1 MSLPYDPAFFDTVRE
16 GARASAERIVP
27 VVLELTG
34 ARSVVDV
41 GCGDGTWLSVFARH
55 GIADYLGVDGSYV
68 DTNRLAIPRERFEP
82 RDLEQPFSIARTFDV
97 AVSLEVGEHLYD
109 ASADGFVASLA
120 KLAPCLVFS
129 AAIPHQT
136 GAHHVNEQWPEYWAR
151 KFKQVGFVAIDA
163 VRSRVWDDEN
173 VAWWYAQNTIVFV
186 REGAMGSYP
195 ALACAFAATDP
206 LHLTRIHPRNYE
218 RLGPLLAEKERRHN
232 RLSRRIGRLLRGRRP
247 D

>member
-1 MSLPYDPAFFDTVRE
+1 MTQPYDPAFFDTVRE

-41 GCGDGTWLSVFARH
+41 GCGDGTWLSIFAKH
-55 GIADYLGVDGSYV
+55 GIVDYFGVDGSYV
-68 DTNRLAIPRERFEP
+68 DTDHLAIPPERFEP
-82 RDLEQPFSIARTFDV
+82 RDLARPFSISRTFDV
-97 AVSLEVGEHLYD
+97 AVCFEVGEHLD
-109 ASADGFVASLA
+109 DSSADGFVASLA
-120 KLAPCLVFS
+120 NLAPCLVFS

-151 KFKQVGFVAIDA
+151 KFRQLGFVAIDA
-163 VRSRVWDDEN
+163 VRSRVWDDET

-186 REGAMGSYP
+186 RENALASYP
-195 ALACAFAATDP
+195 ALASAFAATDP
-206 LHLTRIHPRNYE
+206 SHLTRIHPRNYE
-218 RLGPLLAEKERRHN
+218 RLGPLLADKERRRN
-232 RLSRRIGRLLRGRRP
+232 RLSRRISRWIRGDRP